1 MARVILGY
9 NFSVGSKLSSSEN
22 IVFGVFLCLCGKGG
36 KPDDPEAGTCFPRR
50 QAVAAAADLN
60 TRCCRLASFLHT
72 LLDIRGEPVFSGL
85 PSISRRL
92 VTRELWGLVG
102 GVSKSSSRI
111 GLNANTFKGLQ
122 PACKVSALL
131 FMFFDASLT
140 KPIWVNNG
148 FALLVISFPV
158 EA

>member
-36 KPDDPEAGTCFPRR
+36 KPDDPEAGTCFLRR

-60 TRCCRLASFLHT
+60 TRCCRLASFFAHAA
-72 LLDIRGEPVFSGL
+72 RHKGGASFSGL

-102 GVSKSSSRI
+102 GVPKSSSRI

-140 KPIWVNNG
+140 QPLWVNNR
-148 FALLVISFPV
+148 FALLVISFP
-158 EA
+158 ADA